1 MGGVFFLFFGFF
13 FPAEDVIRDGHVTG
27 VQTCALPISLPT
39 PPAPGG
45 RPCPALCPPAAP
57 AASSP
62 TDAARHPASP
72 RRRAGADGWSSARPD
87 GPPGLASVYAPAAPW
102 PWGPRRPAVR
112 GNPVEGARYV
122 LRGIDM
128 LRLPGLR
135 RFVAIPLGINLV
147 VFASLIALV
156 LGQVRHWMQQL
167 LAWLPNWLGF
177 LEWILWP
184 LTLLLLLVV
193 VLYSFSVLANLIA
206 SPFNGLLA
214 EKVELMLGGELP
226 EGDGVW
232 AAVKDAPRA
241 MGKELAKL
249 GYYLPRALAVLV
261 DRKST
266 RLNSSH

>member
-1 MGGVFFLFFGFF
+1 M
-13 FPAEDVIRDGHVTG
+13 
-27 VQTCALPISLPT
+27 
-39 PPAPGG
+39 
-45 RPCPALCPPAAP
+45 
-57 AASSP
+57 
-62 TDAARHPASP
+62 
-72 RRRAGADGWSSARPD
+72 
-87 GPPGLASVYAPAAPW
+87 
-102 PWGPRRPAVR
+102 R

-261 DRKST
+261 LSLFPLFYPLVPLMWFVLGAWMLALEYVDYPMDNHHQDLAAVRA
-266 RLNSSH
+266 RLAAEPLTSLGFGAGVMLGTMIPLVQLIIMPAAICGATLYWHERLRQPLPRP